1 MDRVCLV
8 CRVACNLL
16 YICIANSLMGEEM
29 HLFCIGSTFPASQ
42 VPAFPVPALFSFSLG
57 LGIRLY
63 RWPYGREP
71 ARWPALIGTRFYIVI
86 NYKTHFCFICLQ
98 LLACVVYRYGMKEKT
113 MKIRVDAATAAAVLI
128 NAKRAF
134 VRENWL
140 LQAPDGKAADFIREK
155 FKPFG
160 ERLVK
165 AGKVK
170 TKDIERAHEI
180 FFQHFSK
187 LVLEAK

>member
-1 MDRVCLV
+1 
-8 CRVACNLL
+8 
-16 YICIANSLMGEEM
+16 
-29 HLFCIGSTFPASQ
+29 
-42 VPAFPVPALFSFSLG
+42 
-57 LGIRLY
+57 
-63 RWPYGREP
+63 
-71 ARWPALIGTRFYIVI
+71 
-86 NYKTHFCFICLQ
+86 
-98 LLACVVYRYGMKEKT
+98 MKEKT

-140 LQAPDGKAADFIREK
+140 LQAPDGGAADFIREK

-170 TKDIERAHEI
+170 TKDIEKAHEI